1 MADERI
7 EDISGGELTTPA
19 SNDLMVILDVS
30 DTTDDADGTT
40 KNITYQNLHA
50 YGKIYVESN
59 STATTISGTQTDFG
73 ANAVQ
78 VAVFDTNGESNNT
91 TPDHTNDHIT
101 IDVTGEYV
109 ISATLSFSG
118 EANDTYSFAFFKNN
132 KGTQLGTRSTR
143 KIGSG
148 GDVGSASLSTIA
160 ALTATD
166 TIEIWIQNE
175 DGTTNFN
182 CTVEDASFYV
192 ARVG

>member
-1 MADERI
+1 MADQRI
-7 EDISGGELTTPA
+7 EDLTELTSVDA
-19 SNDLMVILDVS
+19 SDKLVVLDIS
-30 DTTDDADGTT
+30 DQTDDGDGTT
-40 KNITYQNLHA
+40 KHISYQNLHA
-50 YGKIYVESN
+50 YGKIYVEGN
-59 STATTISGTQTDFG
+59 STATTISGTQSDFG

-78 VAVFDTNGESNNT
+78 VAVFDTNGEPNNT

-101 IDVTGEYV
+101 IDVTGEYI

-132 KGTQLGTRSTR
+132 KGTQLGSRSTR

-166 TIEIWIQNE
+166 TVEIWIQNE